1 MASTLPVG
9 RGEPRPLPTPIGHG
23 SGWPAGAGTA
33 TGAPK
38 VLGGLV
44 QLRTCTAVTWVT
56 GPPEVTVVIRICS
69 TPGNVPVRVVTVQPV
84 FWWLSRSSRIWKVEV
99 VATADAVDVRPTA
112 ASRARK
118 TVLARVDFKR
128 FIGELLGR
136 NVPRTLHP
144 REGRA
149 GRTRA
154 TRSAM
159 ADGIGDVSAANF
171 GHQPPVIPGRA
182 AC

>member
-9 RGEPRPLPTPIGHG
+9 RGEPRPLPTPIGQG

-69 TPGNVPVRVVTVQPV
+69 TPGNAPVRVGTVPPV
-84 FWWLSRSSRIWKVEV
+84 FLGFARSRRNWKVEV
-99 VATADAVDVRPTA
+99 VPPPHAGHARPTA
-112 ASRARK
+112 AKRAVN
-118 TVLARVDFKR
+118 TVL
-128 FIGELLGR
+128 
-136 NVPRTLHP
+136 
-144 REGRA
+144 
-149 GRTRA
+149 
-154 TRSAM
+154 
-159 ADGIGDVSAANF
+159 
-171 GHQPPVIPGRA
+171 
-182 AC
+182 